1 MTKPDPDEPPIGE
14 RVRSHRLRQGRTQAA
29 VAGLAGIAED
39 YLSQIERG
47 HRTPTVAVLRA
58 LARELGVPVSALLG
72 ERHPTAPDRIRAGL
86 GAVEHALVGIT
97 PPAPPAETPDLPGL
111 RDRVEHAWRTY
122 QTSPTRF
129 TDTATLLPPL
139 ITDTEQALRT
149 LLAPGEQDHR
159 REAHRI
165 AADLY
170 TLLRTWCKRTGR
182 PDLSL
187 LAADRA
193 RRSAHDA
200 DDPLRIAAAD
210 WNLGH
215 VLLNDGEPE
224 AAETVARHAAATLG
238 PWREHRERAAMYGAL
253 HLVVAVAL
261 ARRRMWWHAREVIR
275 DHAHPAAGVSGEGNI
290 HHTVFG
296 PSNVQLHRVSIEME
310 SGEAATALR
319 LARDVDP
326 YALPSVERRATHLLE
341 LTRCHEQRREDP
353 AVLLHLRQAEETAP
367 EDVHNSLLA
376 QDMVRDLRRRA
387 RPSYSREVAALA
399 ARMGILAN

>member
-1 MTKPDPDEPPIGE
+1 MRKPSPAGPPIGE
-14 RVRSHRLRQGRTQAA
+14 SVRLHRVRQGRTQAA
-29 VAGLAGIAED
+29 VAGLAGIAEE

-47 HRTPTVAVLRA
+47 HRTPTVAVLHA
-58 LARELGVPVSALLG
+58 LARELGVPISALLG
-72 ERHPTAPDRIRAGL
+72 EPCPAAPGSDRAGL
-86 GAVEHALVGIT
+86 GAVERALVGIT
-97 PPAPPAETPDLPGL
+97 PPPTHEVPNLPGL
-111 RDRVEHAWRTY
+111 RDHVEHAWRTY

-129 TDTATLLPPL
+129 TDTAPLLPPL
-139 ITDTEQALRT
+139 IADTEQALRAFGT
-149 LLAPGEQDHR
+149 PGEQAHR

-193 RRSAHDA
+193 RRSAHEA

-215 VLLNDGEPE
+215 VLLNDREPE
-224 AAETVARHAAATLG
+224 GAEIVARRAAAALG
-238 PWREHRERAAMYGAL
+238 PWREDPELAAMYGAL

-261 ARRRMWWHAREVIR
+261 ARRRMWWRARDVLR
-275 DHAHPAAGVSGEGNI
+275 DHAHPAARVSGEGNV

-296 PSNVQLHRVSIEME
+296 PANVRLHHVSIEME
-310 SGEAATALR
+310 SGETTTALR
-319 LARDVDP
+319 LAEDVDP
-326 YALPSVERRATHLLE
+326 FALPSVERRVTHLLE
-341 LTRCHEQRREDP
+341 LTRCYEQRREDP
-353 AVLLHLRQAEETAP
+353 AVLLHLQQAEEVAP
-367 EDVHNSLLA
+367 EDVHTSLLA
-376 QDMVRDLRRRA
+376 RDMVRELRQRA